1 MHLLNKINLWGTLIH
16 ILYICTHPC
25 THTYPYMGTCTH
37 MPTHTC
43 LPTHAYIH
51 MPTHMCIHTYVPT
64 HTCIHTYVPTHTCI
78 HTHAHAHTCTH
89 PHTHTPTQV
98 TKNRFDGD
106 LGKLPLDWDKD
117 SLTLSGHFKP
127 HHRGESPP
135 SEHDNYDNRTRLT
148 RGNRWPANRSKS
160 EGVCN
165 IVYVGV

>member
-1 MHLLNKINLWGTLIH
+1 VVILQAASARQKSLQVTTLYASGAQAQYMLFLRIWH
-16 ILYICTHPC
+16 VLHAVCTGDSVC
-25 THTYPYMGTCTH
+25 THT
-37 MPTHTC
+37 
-43 LPTHAYIH
+43 
-51 MPTHMCIHTYVPT
+51 HTY
-64 HTCIHTYVPTHTCI
+64 I

>member
-1 MHLLNKINLWGTLIH
+1 M
-16 ILYICTHPC
+16 
-25 THTYPYMGTCTH
+25 
-37 MPTHTC
+37 
-43 LPTHAYIH
+43 
-51 MPTHMCIHTYVPT
+51 
-64 HTCIHTYVPTHTCI
+64 
-78 HTHAHAHTCTH
+78 
-89 PHTHTPTQV
+89 

-148 RGNRWPANRSKS
+148 GGSRWPASRSKS

-165 IVYVGV
+165 VVYEGV